1 MANSDSAPPISI
13 EWRRSGQSGQ
23 PENRLKIQADGAPL
37 PLPLVAV
44 LMERENHCG
53 PHCTIEGKLDA
64 METPDGWQAELAG
77 RLNQIDLHSLVSEQF
92 PHQLSG
98 MAELVLKNA
107 VVHAGRLEDAEGTI
121 HAGPGTVSPSLLSA
135 AAAVLGFSRG
145 GMDNPVSSA
154 TGRAI
159 SGNANAYEELAA
171 TFMLNGRRAYDSW
184 PMRQET
190 KRRCDAK
197 R

>member
-1 MANSDSAPPISI
+1 M
-13 EWRRSGQSGQ
+13 RT
-23 PENRLKIQADGAPL
+23 L

-107 VVHAGRLEDAEGTI
+107 VVHAGRLEDAEG
-121 HAGPGTVSPSLLSA
+121 ALRRPGHGEPIA
-135 AAAVLGFSRG
+135 IIGGRCGFG
-145 GMDNPVSSA
+145 LFA
-154 TGRAI
+154 
-159 SGNANAYEELAA
+159 E
-171 TFMLNGRRAYDSW
+171 RRDG
-184 PMRQET
+184 
-190 KRRCDAK
+190 
-197 R
+197 